1 MINSGVLGF
10 SDVVSHRIIPRDEP
24 ENIGSVLLFE
34 MMMVVVALILL
45 NLLIAIMNSAYE
57 SVRLAAT
64 LEALY
69 EKSLIIL
76 DIERLTLPT
85 LMRWFKIE
93 PHIVFPK

>member
-1 MINSGVLGF
+1 
-10 SDVVSHRIIPRDEP
+10 
-24 ENIGSVLLFE
+24 
-34 MMMVVVALILL
+34 MVVVALILL

-76 DIERLTLPT
+76 DIERLELAPM
-85 LMRWFKIE
+85 MRWFRIPE
-93 PHIVFPK
+93 AVLFPRWLHLLVPVGQLEARREESRRAAS